1 MYWDFVHVM
10 RYMLAPV
17 MLFRSRCG
25 SILAVPQV
33 ISLCLIRTLHVP
45 RDVCYTDLLFVVLSV
60 LCIVVMKLSLC
71 WCPHPALREQFFG
84 RGWNSSGTVW
94 RAGGSPGAMAV
105 SWQMKWGWAKLSS
118 ASHSCGRFSGKART
132 ASLKSRKPWWC
143 LPPAW
148 WETGTMK

>member
-1 MYWDFVHVM
+1 M
-10 RYMLAPV
+10 RYVLAPV
-17 MLFRSRCG
+17 MLFQTRCACIFPESR
-25 SILAVPQV
+25 V

-45 RDVCYTDLLFVVLSV
+45 RDVLHRFAVCCRISPVH
-60 LCIVVMKLSLC
+60 CGNEAVMKLSFC

-84 RGWNSSGTVW
+84 REWNSSGTVW
-94 RAGGSPGAMAV
+94 QAGGSLGVMAV
-105 SWQMKWGWAKLSS
+105 SWQTKWGWAKPCS
-118 ASHSCGRFSGKART
+118 ASHSCGRFSGKVQT